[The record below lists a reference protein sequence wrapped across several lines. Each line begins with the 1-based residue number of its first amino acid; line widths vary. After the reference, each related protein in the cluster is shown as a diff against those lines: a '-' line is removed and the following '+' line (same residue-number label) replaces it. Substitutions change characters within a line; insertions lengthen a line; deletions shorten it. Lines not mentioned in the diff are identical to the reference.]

1 MSGRTCPACGHED
14 NAGKFCVACGSAI
27 DVAAETPSS
36 PAPAGADA
44 QPGVA
49 YPATSPLGSPA
60 PAGPRSTTPH
70 ASAAPA
76 AYPAVAPQPTGQISL
91 LPGERLER
99 DVQFTPHLILQHLKT
114 RVVLT
119 DRRAI
124 VQHPQ
129 TIFGIIPLGYYLSSA
144 PWDAIDGI
152 SYGTRV
158 RTRYVVAGAI
168 LVLWGL
174 LTLATGGI
182 MSALG
187 GYGGYYGGGISGAS
201 VLFMLLLWAIAAYLF
216 FKARVVGIFVDAGI
230 APMVAAARGG
240 ELGRV
245 EEAGQDAIRLL
256 DEVRGT
262 R

>member
-1 MSGRTCPACGHED
+1 MSGRTCPSCGHED
-14 NAGKFCVACGSAI
+14 NTGKFCVSCGASLA
-27 DVAAETPSS
+27 DVTEVVEDHTPEPE
-36 PAPAGADA
+36 PAPEP
-44 QPGVA
+44 QPEPTPPPRPTPPQPTANAAHPA
-49 YPATSPLGSPA
+49 YPS
-60 PAGPRSTTPH
+60 
-70 ASAAPA
+70 
-76 AYPAVAPQPTGQISL
+76 VAPQPTGQITL

-129 TIFGIIPLGYYLSSA
+129 TLFGIIPLGYSVSSA
-144 PWDAIDGI
+144 PWRAIDEI

-158 RTRYVVAGAI
+158 RGRYLVLGAL

-174 LTLATGGI
+174 FTL
-182 MSALG
+182 MSGSAMG
-187 GYGGYYGGGISGAS
+187 MFGPSGYYGGGISLMT
-201 VLFMLLLWAIAAYLF
+201 VLFGLFILAVAAYVF

-240 ELGRV
+240 ELARV
-245 EEAGQDAIRLL
+245 EETGQAAIRLL
-256 DEVRGT
+256 DEVRG
-262 R
+262 RS